1 MIIRFG
7 ALRSMIFLI
16 LITVNASS
24 LYIMK
29 WFKTRYPDKVNVSNF
44 SLFFKNLASD
54 KVEDLLTKLRNEFG
68 HF

>member
-7 ALRSMIFLI
+7 VLRSMIFLI
-16 LITVNASS
+16 LIVVNASS

-54 KVEDLLTKLRNEFG
+54 NVEDLLTKLRNEFG
-68 HF
+68 YF

>member
-7 ALRSMIFLI
+7 VLRSMIFLI

>member
-1 MIIRFG
+1 VIIRFG
-7 ALRSMIFLI
+7 VLRSMIFLI
-16 LITVNASS
+16 LIVVNASS

-54 KVEDLLTKLRNEFG
+54 NVEDLLTKLRNEFG
-68 HF
+68 YF